1 MKRTR
6 KSKGVSWANGVNLCQ
21 VKLFSSED
29 CPSKVGQ
36 SSNHLQA
43 KTSRRLP
50 PYTYESNGCPP
61 GFNVTCLK
69 NQLADVSSIP
79 LIKWNCPPKF
89 AMSCH
94 WCVAAGEESKELES
108 QSFREMRLLEA
119 VYPRVSDIPPGATV
133 STEIKNERYNDSV
146 TPLVPI
152 IPIEEEECEVME
164 ADSAAVGN
172 SAMKSFRMMSSNI
185 QLEPAISKSS
195 IETSAAAAAASGE
208 MHTEKL
214 PDVGVDVAAAASA
227 ALAVLMKSMEQGS
240 MIDTN
245 LLIKIFND
253 TTMIQNLTTILPLY
267 EAAYGSPPSAAIA
280 APISLSKPVTA
291 SNSLPV
297 PKSDTIQKLPNRSL
311 PHGSVGVPSS
321 VTTLPQVSN
330 IVASGVKPAA
340 VPVRGQ
346 TEPQTV
352 KTTIP
357 NARNYSNTGAAPGQ
371 VNMGPVSLVRT
382 EGQQLKDL
390 NYYKNLVRQHGEQ
403 KKDGKEQKFELN
415 GNNHNQQYPNMVH
428 EMKAGNL
435 KGKIK
440 KNCIYFNTPK
450 GCRNGNDCQFNHDMS
465 NPWRINSV
473 LETQNS
479 KRMKLWG

>member
-61 GFNVTCLK
+61 GFNVTRLK

-79 LIKWNCPPKF
+79 LIKWNCPPKL

-108 QSFREMRLLEA
+108 QNFREMRLLEA
-119 VYPRVSDIPPGATV
+119 VYPRASDIPPGATV

-164 ADSAAVGN
+164 ADSAAVSN
-172 SAMKSFRMMSSNI
+172 SATKSFRMMSSNI
-185 QLEPAISKSS
+185 QLEPAVSKSS
-195 IETSAAAAAASGE
+195 IETSAAASASGE

-227 ALAVLMKSMEQGS
+227 AL
-240 MIDTN
+240 
-245 LLIKIFND
+245 
-253 TTMIQNLTTILPLY
+253 

-280 APISLSKPVTA
+280 APNPIRYRSSRIEAYPTA
-291 SNSLPV
+291 RLEF
-297 PKSDTIQKLPNRSL
+297 L
-311 PHGSVGVPSS
+311 PH
-321 VTTLPQVSN
+321 N
-330 IVASGVKPAA
+330 IVASGVKPAS
-340 VPVRGQ
+340 VPVRGR

-371 VNMGPVSLVRT
+371 VNMAPVSLVRT
-382 EGQQLKDL
+382 EVQQLKDL

-403 KKDGKEQKFELN
+403 KKDAKEQKFELN

-435 KGKIK
+435 KGKNK

-450 GCRNGNDCQFNHDMS
+450 GCRNGNDCQFKHDMS
-465 NPWRINSV
+465 NPWRINNV
-473 LETQNS
+473 LETQGS